1 MEDRFGITE
10 SNSLA
15 PEVVA
20 SHMID
25 LIEMGKYEGGTILE
39 VSAAWTRTIGT
50 FDIAAPKS
58 DGSAIP
64 KEALEKHNAPI
75 KEILRKERGVDNS

>member
-1 MEDRFGITE
+1 MVDRFGINE
-10 SNSLA
+10 SNTLE

-20 SHMID
+20 NRMVD

-50 FDIAAPKS
+50 FNIEAPKS

-64 KEALEKHNAPI
+64 KEALEKNYAPVV
-75 KEILRKERGVDNS
+75 EILKKERVVDV